1 MKNGRLKLFFS
12 LTFICFFALLSFAQT
27 GDIRGFVYEKESSE
41 PSPYVSVYLK
51 GTTYGA
57 QTNLDG
63 FFSITRIPPGDY
75 TLMVTAIGY
84 DTIAQP
90 IIIKGGDLIS
100 KKFYQDKSVIIFKE
114 VEISAEKEEK
124 KTDVQIS
131 VQKITPKEIRQVPTI
146 GGEPDLAQYLQ
157 VLPGVITSGD
167 QGGQLYIRGG
177 TPIQNKVL
185 LDGMVIY
192 NPFHSIGFF
201 SVFDPDIIRGIDVYT
216 GGFNAEYGG
225 RLSSVM
231 DITTRDGNKNRFGG
245 KVSATTFNSKLI
257 LEGPIK
263 KQKEEGGTSSYI
275 LEGKTS
281 YLDKSSKV
289 FYSYVDSAGLPYN
302 FNDLY
307 GKISFNGVNG
317 SKFNLFGFHFADNVN
332 YQHVAD
338 LHWTN
343 LGFGTNFVVVPGSTA
358 SLIEGNF
365 AYSKY
370 NIELKEA
377 DDRPRTSE
385 IKGFNMGLQFTYFI
399 GRDEIKYGFDILGN
413 RTNFEYYNFVGL
425 KGDQTQNVTDLA
437 GYLKYKNV
445 GKRLVLEPGFRL
457 NYYAALSEFS
467 SEPRLGLKLNITD
480 RLRFKAAGGF
490 YSQNLL
496 AATSERDIVNLF
508 YGFLTG
514 SDELP
519 STFKGE
525 EVSTKLQKAKH
536 GIAGFEYDFPWHIQ
550 LNIEGYIKDFTQLES
565 VNRDKLFEDNIINSN
580 KPDYLKKDY
589 IIETGLAR
597 GVDLTLKY
605 EYKRLYVW
613 AVYSY
618 GYVTRTDELRTY
630 FPFFDRR
637 HNVNLVVSYKFGK
650 HEQWETN
657 VRWNLGSP
665 FPFTLTQA
673 FYEKVTF
680 PDGFATDIIHQNGN
694 IGIYYDE
701 LNKGRLT
708 YYHRL
713 DASVRRIFKL
723 SKNST
728 LDITG
733 SVTNAYDR
741 DNIFYVNR
749 ITGTRVYQLP
759 ILPSLGASLTF

>member
-1 MKNGRLKLFFS
+1 MRQSRFYCIAFLILV
-12 LTFICFFALLSFAQT
+12 LSASSYAQT
-27 GDIRGFVYEKESSE
+27 GDIRGFVYEKETSE
-41 PSPYVSVYLK
+41 PSPYTSVYLK

-63 FFSITRIPPGDY
+63 FFSISRIPAGDY

-90 IIIKGGDLIS
+90 VTIKAGDLIS
-100 KKFYQDKSVIIFKE
+100 KKFFQEKSVIVFQE

-157 VLPGVITSGD
+157 VLPGVISSGD

-201 SVFDPDIIRGIDVYT
+201 SVFDPDIIRGVDVYT

-225 RLSSVM
+225 RLSSIM

-245 KVSATTFNSKLI
+245 KFSATTFNSKLI
-257 LEGPIK
+257 LEGPLK
-263 KQKEEGGTSSYI
+263 KQSEEGGTSSYI
-275 LEGKTS
+275 IEGKTS
-281 YLDKSSKV
+281 YLDKSSEV
-289 FYSYVDSAGLPYN
+289 FYTYVDSAGLPYN

-307 GKISFNGVNG
+307 GKISFNGANG
-317 SKFNLFGFHFADNVN
+317 SKMNIFGFHFTDNVK

-338 LHWTN
+338 LHWSN
-343 LGFGTNFVVVPGSTA
+343 IGFGSNFVVVPGSTS
-358 SLIEGNF
+358 SLVEGNF

-370 NIELKEA
+370 NIELSEA
-377 DDRPRTSE
+377 DELPRTSE
-385 IKGFNMGLQFTYFI
+385 IKGFNMGLTFTYFI

-413 RTNFEYYNFVGL
+413 RTNYEYYNFAGL

-437 GYLKYKNV
+437 AFLKYKNV
-445 GKRLVLEPGFRL
+445 GKRLVLEPGVRL

-467 SEPRLGLKLNITD
+467 TEPRLGLKLIITD
-480 RLRFKAAGGF
+480 RFRFKAAGGF

-525 EVSTKLQKAKH
+525 KVTTRLQKARH
-536 GIAGFEYDFPWHIQ
+536 AIAGFEFDLPFHTTF
-550 LNIEGYIKDFTQLES
+550 NVEGYIKDFNQLES
-565 VNRDKLFEDNIINSN
+565 INRDKIFEDNTSNSN
-580 KPDYLKKDY
+580 KPDYLKKDF

-597 GVDLTLKY
+597 GVDFTLKY
-605 EYKRLYVW
+605 EYKRIYVW
-613 AVYSY
+613 LVYSY

-637 HNVNLVVSYKFGK
+637 HNINFVASYKFGK
-650 HEQWETN
+650 KEQWETN
-657 VRWNLGSP
+657 VRWNMGSP
-665 FPFTLTQA
+665 FPFTLTQG
-673 FYEKVTF
+673 FYEQLDF
-680 PDGFATDIIHQNGN
+680 NQGFATDIIHQNGQV
-694 IGIYYDE
+694 GIYYDE
-701 LNKGRLT
+701 LNKGRLS

-713 DASVRRIFKL
+713 DASVRRIFKF

-728 LDITG
+728 MEITA

-749 ITGTRVYQLP
+749 ITGVRVYQLP
-759 ILPSLGASLTF
+759 ILPSLGVSLTF

>member
-1 MKNGRLKLFFS
+1 MYRGKFYFTLFS
-12 LTFICFFALLSFAQT
+12 LLIISAVAFAQT
-27 GDIRGFVYEKESSE
+27 GDVRGFVYEKETSE

-51 GTTYGA
+51 GTQRGA

-63 FFSITRIPPGDY
+63 FFSITRIPAGDY
-75 TLMVTAIGY
+75 TIMVSAIGF

-90 IIIKGGDLIS
+90 ITIKAGDLIT
-100 KKFYQDKSVIIFKE
+100 KKFFLVQSVITFKE
-114 VEISAEKEEK
+114 VQVTAEKEEK

-167 QGGQLYIRGG
+167 AGGQLYIRGG

-201 SVFDPDIIRGIDVYT
+201 SVLDPDIIRGVDIYT

-231 DITTRDGNKNRFGG
+231 DITTRDGNKKRFGG
-245 KVSATTFNSKLI
+245 KFSATTFNSKLI
-257 LEGPIK
+257 AEGPLK
-263 KQKEEGGTSSYI
+263 KQKEDGGGSSSFI

-281 YLDKSSKV
+281 YLDKSSKT
-289 FYSYVDSAGLPYN
+289 FYSYIDSAGLPYS

-307 GKISFNGVNG
+307 GKVSFNSPSG
-317 SKFNLFGFHFADNVN
+317 SKINFFGFHFGDNVK

-343 LGFGTNFVVVPGSTA
+343 LGFGSNFVVVPGSTA
-358 SLIEGNF
+358 SLFEGNF

-370 NIELKEA
+370 NISLTEA
-377 DDRPRTSE
+377 DGLPRTSE

-399 GRDEIKYGFDILGN
+399 DKDEVKYGFDILGN
-413 RTNFEYYNFVGL
+413 RTDYEFTNSAGL
-425 KGDQTQNVTDLA
+425 EGSQIQNVTDLSFF
-437 GYLKYKNV
+437 LKYKKV
-445 GKRLVLEPGFRL
+445 IKSLVIEPGFRI
-457 NYYAALSEFS
+457 NYYAALSELS
-467 SEPRLGLKLNITD
+467 PEPRLGVKYNITD
-480 RLRFKAAGGF
+480 RFRLKGAGGY

-514 SDELP
+514 SDNLP

-525 EVSTKLQKAKH
+525 KLTSRLQKARH
-536 GIAGFEYDFPWHIQ
+536 AIAGFEYDLPYHTT
-550 LNIEGYIKDFTQLES
+550 LNIEGYIKDFSQLES
-565 VNRDKLFEDNIINSN
+565 VNRDKIFEDNSSNSD
-580 KPDYLKKDY
+580 KPDYLKKDF
-589 IIETGLAR
+589 IIEQGLAR
-597 GVDLTLKY
+597 GVDFLLKY
-605 EYKRLYVW
+605 DYKRLYVW
-613 AVYSY
+613 LVYSY

-637 HNVNLVVSYKFGK
+637 HNVNIVVFYKFGK
-650 HEQWETN
+650 KEEWEAN
-657 VRWNLGSP
+657 VRWNFGSP
-665 FPFTLTQA
+665 FPFTLTQG
-673 FYEKVTF
+673 FYEQLTF
-680 PDGFATDIIHQNGN
+680 KDGLNTDLVHQNGQL
-694 IGIYYDE
+694 GIYYDE
-701 LNKGRLT
+701 LNKGRLS

-713 DASVRRIFKL
+713 DASIRRIFKL

-728 LDITG
+728 LDITA

-749 ITGTRVYQLP
+749 VTGDRVYQLP
-759 ILPSLGASLTF
+759 ILPSLGVSLTF

>member
-1 MKNGRLKLFFS
+1 MNRGKFYFTLFLF
-12 LTFICFFALLSFAQT
+12 LLFTGIAFAQT
-27 GDIRGFVYEKESSE
+27 GDIRGFVYEKETSE

-51 GTTYGA
+51 GTSYGA

-63 FFSITRIPPGDY
+63 FFSITRIKPGDY
-75 TLMVTAIGY
+75 TLLVTAIGY
-84 DTIAQP
+84 DTISES
-90 IIIKGGDLIS
+90 ITIKGGDLFT
-100 KKFYQDKSVIIFKE
+100 KKFFQNKSVILFQE

-167 QGGQLYIRGG
+167 AGGQLYIRGG

-201 SVFDPDIIRGIDVYT
+201 SVLDPDIIRGVDIYT
-216 GGFNAEYGG
+216 GGFNAEHGG
-225 RLSSVM
+225 RISSVM
-231 DITTRDGNKNRFGG
+231 DITTRDGNKKRFAG
-245 KVSATTFNSKLI
+245 KFSATTFNSKLI
-257 LEGPIK
+257 AEGPLK
-263 KQKEEGGTSSYI
+263 KQKEDGEGSSSFI

-281 YLDKSSKV
+281 YLDRSSKV
-289 FYSYVDSAGLPYN
+289 LYTYIDSAGLPYS

-307 GKISFNGVNG
+307 GKVSFNGANG
-317 SKFNLFGFHFADNVN
+317 SKMNLFGFHFADKVK

-343 LGFGTNFVVVPGSTA
+343 LGFGGNFVVIPGSTA
-358 SLIEGNF
+358 SLFEGNF

-370 NIELKEA
+370 NIALIEA
-377 DDRPRTSE
+377 DGLPRTSE

-399 GRDEIKYGFDILGN
+399 GKDEIKYGFDILGN
-413 RTNFEYYNFVGL
+413 RTDYEFTNLAGL
-425 KGDQTQNVTDLA
+425 KGTQIQNVTDLSA
-437 GYLKYKNV
+437 FLKYKKV
-445 GKRLVLEPGFRL
+445 VKSLVLEPGFRV

-467 SEPRLGLKLNITD
+467 PEPRLGMKFNITD
-480 RLRFKAAGGF
+480 RFRLKGAAGL

-514 SDELP
+514 SDNLP
-519 STFKGE
+519 TSFKGE
-525 EVSTKLQKAKH
+525 KLNSRLQKARH
-536 GIAGFEYDFPWHIQ
+536 LIAGFEYDLPLHTT
-550 LNIEGYIKDFTQLES
+550 LNIEGYIKDFNQLES
-565 VNRDKLFEDNIINSN
+565 VNRDKIFEDNSANAS

-589 IIETGLAR
+589 IIEKGYAQGFDVL
-597 GVDLTLKY
+597 LKY
-605 EYKRLYVW
+605 DYKRVYVW
-613 AVYSY
+613 LVYSY
-618 GYVTRTDELRTY
+618 GNVTRTDELRTY

-637 HNVNLVVSYKFGK
+637 HNVNVVVFYKFGK
-650 HEQWETN
+650 KEEWEAN
-657 VRWNLGSP
+657 VRWNFGSP
-665 FPFTLTQA
+665 FPFTRTQG
-673 FYEKVTF
+673 FYEQLTF
-680 PDGFATDIIHQNGN
+680 TNGLSSDLVHQNGVL
-694 IGIYYDE
+694 GIYYDD
-701 LNKGRLT
+701 LNKGRLS

-713 DASVRRIFKL
+713 DASLRRIFKL

-728 LDITG
+728 LDITA

-749 ITGTRVYQLP
+749 ITGDRVYQLP
-759 ILPSLGASLTF
+759 ILPSLGVSLTF

>member
-1 MKNGRLKLFFS
+1 MRQSTFLTALFVAILFS
-12 LTFICFFALLSFAQT
+12 LSSLGQT
-27 GDIRGFVYEKESSE
+27 GDIRGFVYEKETSE
-41 PSPYVSVYLK
+41 PSPYCSVYLK

-63 FFSITRIPPGDY
+63 FFSISRIPPGDY

-90 IIIKGGDLIS
+90 ITVKAGDLLT
-100 KKFYQDKSVIIFKE
+100 KKFFQEKSVIMFKE

-124 KTDVQIS
+124 KIDVQIS

-157 VLPGVITSGD
+157 ILPGIITSGD

-201 SVFDPDIIRGIDVYT
+201 SVFDPDIIRGVDVYT

-225 RLSSVM
+225 RLSSIM
-231 DITTRDGNKNRFGG
+231 DITTRDGNKKKFGG
-245 KVSATTFNSKLI
+245 KFSATTFNSKLI
-257 LEGPIK
+257 LEGPLK
-263 KQKEEGGTSSYI
+263 KQKDEEGGSSSFI
-275 LEGKTS
+275 IQGKTS

-289 FYSYVDSAGLPYN
+289 FYTYIDSAGLPYS

-307 GKISFNGVNG
+307 GKISFNGANG
-317 SKFNLFGFHFADNVN
+317 SKMNFFGFHFGDDVK

-338 LHWTN
+338 LKWTN
-343 LGFGTNFVVVPGSTA
+343 LGFGSNFVVVPGNTA

-370 NIELKEA
+370 NIALSEA
-377 DDRPRTSE
+377 DNLPRTSE

-399 GRDEIKYGFDILGN
+399 GRNELKYGFDILGN
-413 RTNFEYYNFVGL
+413 RTNYEFYNVVGL
-425 KGDQTQNVTDLA
+425 KGSQTQNVTDLS
-437 GYLKYKNV
+437 GYLKYKV
-445 GKRLVLEPGFRL
+445 VTKSIVIEPGFRL

-467 SEPRLGLKLNITD
+467 PEPRLGLKYNITD
-480 RLRFKAAGGF
+480 RLRFKAAGGL

-514 SDELP
+514 SDDLP
-519 STFKGE
+519 STFRGE
-525 EVSTKLQKAKH
+525 KVTSRLQKARH
-536 GIAGFEYDFPWHIQ
+536 AIAGFEFDLPFHTS
-550 LNIEGYIKDFTQLES
+550 LNVEGYIKDFNQLES
-565 VNRDKLFEDNIINSN
+565 INRDKLFEDVPQNSD

-589 IIETGLAR
+589 IIETGMAK
-597 GVDLTLKY
+597 GVDVLLKY
-605 EYKRLYVW
+605 DYKRLYVW
-613 AVYSY
+613 LVYSY
-618 GYVTRTDELRTY
+618 GLVTRTDELRTY
-630 FPFFDRR
+630 SPFFDRR
-637 HNVNLVVSYKFGK
+637 HNINLVVSYKFGK
-650 HEQWETN
+650 KEEWETN
-657 VRWNLGSP
+657 VRWNFGSP
-665 FPFTLTQA
+665 FPFTLTQG
-673 FYEKVTF
+673 FYESLTF
-680 PDGFATDIIHQNGN
+680 TQGYNTDIVHQNGQL
-694 IGIYYDE
+694 GIFYDE
-701 LNKGRLT
+701 LNKGRLS

-728 LDITG
+728 LDITA

-741 DNIFYVNR
+741 ENIFYVNR
-749 ITGTRVYQLP
+749 VTGDRVYQLP
-759 ILPSLGASLTF
+759 ILPSLGVSLTF